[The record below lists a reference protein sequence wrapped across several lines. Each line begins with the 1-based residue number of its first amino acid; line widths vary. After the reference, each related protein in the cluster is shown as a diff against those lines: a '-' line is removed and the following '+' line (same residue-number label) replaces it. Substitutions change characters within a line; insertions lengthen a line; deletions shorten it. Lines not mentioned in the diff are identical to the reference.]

1 MLNNNLFSAA
11 IFLSAC
17 VFAPLTGM
25 SAAHYQSAAD
35 TIPIPQCTVSAM
47 AAPAETSME
56 KPIRTDKTANLP
68 GATLEIATVQAA
80 QISHV
85 VLDSLLQQYV
95 SADGQVNYK
104 GLKADKKALDAYCQ
118 SLSDQPVQEN
128 WSREEQMAYW
138 INAYNAYTID
148 LIIRNYPVESIKDI
162 KKGVAFVNSVWD
174 IKFIKIQGYT
184 YDLNNI
190 EHNILRPV
198 FKDARI
204 HAAVNCASFSCPKLL
219 AEAYTAEKL
228 ERQLDESMRSFIND
242 PLRNRITAGKAE
254 ISEIFKWFK
263 GDFERDAGSLRE
275 YLNRYAAVK
284 LTKDTEISHI
294 DYDWKLNEAK

>member
-1 MLNNNLFSAA
+1 MSKKSRPLHHS
-11 IFLSAC
+11 LSTTYHMKKYYWFPI
-17 VFAPLTGM
+17 VLLTTLVLWFTCTNCR
-25 SAAHYQSAAD
+25 SIRRD
-35 TIPIPQCTVSAM
+35 TISKPVSHNIWNGLLQKHVRADGM
-47 AAPAETSME
+47 VDYKGFQKDS
-56 KPIRTDKTANLP
+56 
-68 GATLEIATVQAA
+68 ATLHQY
-80 QISHV
+80 
-85 VLDSLLQQYV
+85 LRLLET
-95 SADGQVNYK
+95 AHPN
-104 GLKADKKALDAYCQ
+104 DKD
-118 SLSDQPVQEN
+118 
-128 WSREEQMAYW
+128 WSRNEQMAYW

-148 LIIRNYPVESIKDI
+148 LIIGNYPVASIKDI

-219 AEAYTAEKL
+219 PEAYTADKL
-228 ERQLDESMRSFIND
+228 EGQLDKSMRSFIND
-242 PLRNRITAGKAE
+242 PLRNRITANKAE

-275 YLNRYAAVK
+275 YLNRYAEDK
-284 LTKDTEISHI
+284 LTKDTDISHI
-294 DYDWKLNEAK
+294 DYDWKLNDVK